1 MALSHQRVQAP
12 LDPHAHESVLST
24 RSLSYL
30 STADALG
37 SDYSQSR
44 KGSISYVLNPTRQ
57 NTMTDDSDYAL
68 EMAPSNKGERGLN
81 DIPELPDSVAESPLF
96 TLPREIR
103 DRIYNFCLT
112 TDDATPIEW
121 PSLPGSNVVYG
132 LQPQLL
138 RTCKIIH
145 EEATP
150 LLYTLNIMTFHHP
163 SDANMFVRAI
173 SSPKFSNRISNL
185 SLHIKAADTR
195 LWMPYLTSADENR
208 SLKADF
214 PKIRE
219 LGVRYRSSKWNHALT
234 PDSNMKI
241 WGDDSRL
248 DEIVDGLRHVFIP
261 PAAADPMRLGRD
273 GKPREF
279 TEVSF
284 LDYIDSRQATETF
297 RSMGHR
303 NSTELI
309 GPRKEPQ
316 KSRQPAANAHVEA
329 PTIRIIC
336 ACRLHLSH
344 FNMITGS
351 APMPDPMAQPQDRLV
366 SQDHNTPPPLP
377 VREGEPFRGFTSVD
391 LRGPGAVRKLTDAD
405 LGSANVAR
413 TPFADKHGILIALEV
428 HCLDPKKETSER

>member
-1 MALSHQRVQAP
+1 MSE
-12 LDPHAHESVLST
+12 ES
-24 RSLSYL
+24 
-30 STADALG
+30 G
-37 SDYSQSR
+37 H
-44 KGSISYVLNPTRQ
+44 
-57 NTMTDDSDYAL
+57 AL
-68 EMAPSNKGERGLN
+68 EMTPSVKGEQGLN

-96 TLPREIR
+96 ILPREIR

-112 TDDATPIEW
+112 TCNAFPNPFPIEW
-121 PSLPGSNVVYG
+121 PTLPSSTVV
-132 LQPQLL
+132 LDLHPQLL

-150 LLYTLNIMTFHHP
+150 LLYTLNIMAFHHP

-173 SSPKFSNRISNL
+173 SSPKFSNRISRI

-195 LWMPYLTSADENR
+195 LWMPYLTSTDGTR

-214 PKIRE
+214 PNIRE
-219 LGVRYRSSKWNHALT
+219 LGVRYRSNKWSHALT
-234 PDSNMKI
+234 PDSNMKL
-241 WGDDSRL
+241 WAEDSRL
-248 DEIVDGLRHVFIP
+248 DEIIDGLRQVFIP

-284 LDYIDSRQATETF
+284 LDYIDGRHATETF

-303 NSTELI
+303 NSTDLV
-309 GPRKEPQ
+309 GLRKEPP
-316 KSRQPAANAHVEA
+316 KSRQPAANAHVDA

-344 FNMITGS
+344 FNTITGS
-351 APMPDPMAQPQDRLV
+351 APMPDHMIPPQDRLGT
-366 SQDHNTPPPLP
+366 QDHHTPPPLP

-391 LRGPGAVRKLTDAD
+391 LRGPGVLKKLIDSD
-405 LGSANVAR
+405 FGSATVAR
-413 TPFADKHGILIALEV
+413 TPFADKYGILIALEV
-428 HCLDPKKETSER
+428 HCLDLKREVSER